1 MKTDQNTITLIISYW
16 NGWEV
21 YLTGTGKLGI
31 ETLLATFETIEE
43 ARVFCKAFEECGN
56 IATVEDIP
64 YSEVI

>member
-1 MKTDQNTITLIISYW
+1 MKADQNTIALIISYW

-43 ARVFCKAFEECGN
+43 AREFCKAFEECGN

-64 YSEVI
+64 CSEVI